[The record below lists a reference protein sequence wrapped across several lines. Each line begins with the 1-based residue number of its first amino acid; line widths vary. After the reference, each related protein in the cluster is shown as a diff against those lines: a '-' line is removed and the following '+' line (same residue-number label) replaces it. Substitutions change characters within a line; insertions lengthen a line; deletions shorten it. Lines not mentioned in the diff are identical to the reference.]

1 MRTYVF
7 SKKERETVNALLNG
21 EELPSLTLARLKYRI
36 KTFKTLQSDVQLYL
50 QVSKK
55 LTQS

>member
-1 MRTYVF
+1 VF
-7 SKKERETVNALLNG
+7 TKKERETVNALLNG

-36 KTFKTLQSDVQLYL
+36 KTFKTLESDVQLYL

-55 LTQS
+55 LIQS